1 MSSKNRNALLW
12 LLLAFSLV
20 FLGLAWLFSLR
31 SEAYALQEADKQALN
46 VLLTQRAVHAYVSDV
61 QRAEIYRLQEEK
73 QLDPGYFSPQLM
85 SRTFIAR
92 QIMERLNAERRLLG
106 LTPIY
111 FKLASDNPRNPI
123 NQADA
128 YELKVLQRFNAG
140 QKGEFREVVEDQG
153 TKWLYLAVPVQANSA
168 SCLKCHGQPEDAPA
182 DLLRRYGNKAGFY
195 EQVGRKRALI
205 SIRVPMSGVLDN
217 GRYQSRIMI
226 LMTFLSLTAVYLLIL
241 AFMRR
246 LDLKH
251 RIILDQNVELERLSV
266 TDPLTG
272 LLNRSGFL
280 KVLESRVREA
290 SRYGTPLALVMVD
303 IDHFKLINDR
313 YGHARGDS
321 VLKSFT
327 ALVRRHLRGEDVIS
341 RWGGEEFLILLPHQD
356 ATGGV
361 TSAEKLRKAT
371 EQGEFASVE
380 HLTASFG
387 VAAYLP
393 DEEMDAW
400 IARADHALY
409 AAKNSGRNRV
419 VSADAASEPRGPQAS
434 ATS

>member
-1 MSSKNRNALLW
+1 MSRKYRNALLW

-46 VLLTQRAVHAYVSDV
+46 VLLTQRALHAYVSDV
-61 QRAEIYRLQEEK
+61 QRTEIYRLQDEK

-85 SRTFIAR
+85 SRTYIAR
-92 QIMERLNAERRLLG
+92 QVMERLNAERRLLG

-168 SCLKCHGQPEDAPA
+168 SCLKCHGQPEIAPA
-182 DLLRRYGNKAGFY
+182 DLLRRYGSKAGFY

-205 SIRVPMSGVLDN
+205 SIRVPMSGVLED

-226 LMTFLSLTAVYLLIL
+226 LMTFLSLTAVYLLIF

-251 RIILDQNVELERLSV
+251 RIILDQNVALERLSV

-272 LLNRSGFL
+272 LLNRAGFL
-280 KVLESRVREA
+280 KVLEARMQEA
-290 SRYGTPLALVMVD
+290 IRYAIPLTLAMVD
-303 IDHFKLINDR
+303 IDHFKIVNDR
-313 YGHARGDS
+313 HGHAAGDA
-321 VLKSFT
+321 VLKSF
-327 ALVRRHLRGEDVIS
+327 AEVLRSNVRSADVLC
-341 RWGGEEFLILLPHQD
+341 RWGGEEFILLLPQQD
-356 ATGGV
+356 EAGGV
-361 TSAEKLRKAT
+361 ASAEKLRLAV
-371 EQGEFASVE
+371 EQARFPQVDD
-380 HLTASFG
+380 LTASFG
-387 VAAYLP
+387 VAAYLSGEAMA
-393 DEEMDAW
+393 DW
-400 IARADHALY
+400 IVRADRALY
-409 AAKNSGRNRV
+409 AAKDAGRNLVRAAQTAP
-419 VSADAASEPRGPQAS
+419 SAG
-434 ATS
+434 

>member
-20 FLGLAWLFSLR
+20 FLGLAWLFGLR

-61 QRAEIYRLQEEK
+61 QRAEIYRLQDEK

-85 SRTFIAR
+85 SRTYIAR

-168 SCLKCHGQPEDAPA
+168 SCLKCHGQPEQAPA

-226 LMTFLSLTAVYLLIL
+226 LMTFLSLTAVYLLIF

-251 RIILDQNVELERLSV
+251 RIILEQNVELERLSV

-280 KVLESRVREA
+280 KLLEARMQEA
-290 SRYGTPLALVMVD
+290 IRYGMPLTLAMAD
-303 IDHFKLINDR
+303 IDHFKIVNDR
-313 YGHARGDS
+313 HGYAAGDA
-321 VLKSFT
+321 VLISFSEV
-327 ALVRRHLRGEDVIS
+327 LRSNVRSADVLC
-341 RWGGEEFLILLPHQD
+341 RWGGEEFILLLPQQD
-356 ATGGV
+356 EAGGMA
-361 TSAEKLRKAT
+361 SAEKLRLAV
-371 EQGEFASVE
+371 EQASFPLVDNM
-380 HLTASFG
+380 TASFG

-393 DEEMDAW
+393 GEAMADW
-400 IARADHALY
+400 IVRADRALY
-409 AAKNSGRNRV
+409 AAKDAGRNLVR
-419 VSADAASEPRGPQAS
+419 AAQTAPPA
-434 ATS
+434 A